1 MDNDSLWR
9 AVQAELEL
17 DTSSANYN
25 SWLKPTALSGIKTID
40 EKRQIV
46 TIACR
51 SPFQQSMVEARY
63 YGQIKQALD
72 RLSEK
77 QNELVFTVEVE
88 KITEPQILGPLFE
101 QQGQQKGTDSAYE
114 EAVERVRLRKDYVFD
129 TFAVSSTNEMAHAA
143 ALAVA
148 RSPGE
153 AYHLLFLYGGVG
165 VGKTHLMNAIG
176 HEILRQEPRIETIY
190 CSGEEFMND
199 LVAAIQTKKTTQF
212 KARYRKLKLFLV
224 DDIQFIAGKD
234 AAQEEFFHTFN
245 AIVQNQGQIVLT
257 SDKLPEEMILLEDR
271 LRSRFEGGLTID
283 IQEPNFEL
291 RTAILN
297 IKARARGI
305 NLPLDVAQMIAGQI
319 KSTRKLEG
327 FLVRLMTKVSLRNEP
342 ITPEMTEHLLGLDGE
357 LTVKL
362 KQYIPP
368 LEVIDQVATFFSFKP
383 AALKGKRRTK
393 DLVKAR
399 HVAMYLLRKD
409 LEVGLEEIGRVFGG
423 RDHTTVMHAVDKIT
437 NLIPQSE
444 RLRRELE
451 GVTRKVFA
459 EGGKRA

>member
-1 MDNDSLWR
+1 MDKTPLWR

-17 DTSSANYN
+17 DTSKANYN
-25 SWLKPTALSGIKTID
+25 SWIKPTALSQIKAVD

-51 SPFQQSMVEARY
+51 SPFQQAMVETRY

-72 RLSEK
+72 RITEK
-77 QNELVFTVEVE
+77 QNELVFSIEAE
-88 KITEPQILGPLFE
+88 KIAQPDSLGPLFD
-101 QQGQQKGTDSAYE
+101 QQTPQAPIFSAYE
-114 EAVERVRLRKDYVFD
+114 EAVERVGLRKDYVFD

-143 ALAVA
+143 AMAVA
-148 RSPGE
+148 RSPSK

-176 HEILRQEPRIETIY
+176 HEILRQEPDMATIY

-297 IKARARGI
+297 IKAQARGI
-305 NLPLDVAQMIAGQI
+305 HLPLDVAQMIAGQI
-319 KSTRKLEG
+319 KSTRRLEG
-327 FLVRLMTKVSLRNEP
+327 FLVRLITEMNLRNQP
-342 ITPEMTEHLLGLDGE
+342 ITPEMTEHLLGLNGE
-357 LTVKL
+357 VEKRP
-362 KQYIPP
+362 KRYMPP
-368 LEVIDQVATFFSFKP
+368 PEVIDRVADFFSLKP
-383 AALKGKRRTK
+383 AAIRGKRRTK
-393 DLVKAR
+393 DLVQAR
-399 HVAMYLLRKD
+399 HLAMYLLRKE
-409 LEVGLEEIGRVFGG
+409 LEVSLKEIGRFFGG
-423 RDHTTVMHAVDKIT
+423 RDHTTVMHAVDKIH
-437 NLIPQSE
+437 NLLPHSE

-459 EGGKRA
+459 ETGKKE